1 MPFKIFQ
8 RQYTVF
14 HKEHTESHRIDA
26 INLESFYSASGLR
39 HGNRGALSHAYT
51 CTHHIN
57 RL

>member
-14 HKEHTESHRIDA
+14 HKECMESHRIDA
-26 INLESFYSASGLR
+26 IDLESFYSASGLR
-39 HGNRGALSHAYT
+39 HGDRVALSYAYV
-51 CTHHIN
+51 CTHYIN